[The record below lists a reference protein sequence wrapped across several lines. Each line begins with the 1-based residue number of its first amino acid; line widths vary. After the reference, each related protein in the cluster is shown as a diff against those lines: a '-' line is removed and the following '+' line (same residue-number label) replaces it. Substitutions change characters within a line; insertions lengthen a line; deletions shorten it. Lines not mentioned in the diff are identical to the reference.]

1 MSGARLSPSRCA
13 PPSGGRREAPG
24 GVMKH
29 AVKPITFVGSTA
41 AKRWAIVMSVAAAAS
56 ADEGARS

>member
-1 MSGARLSPSRCA
+1 
-13 PPSGGRREAPG
+13 
-24 GVMKH
+24 MKH

>member
-13 PPSGGRREAPG
+13 PPRAAGAKRLGGA
-24 GVMKH
+24 MKH